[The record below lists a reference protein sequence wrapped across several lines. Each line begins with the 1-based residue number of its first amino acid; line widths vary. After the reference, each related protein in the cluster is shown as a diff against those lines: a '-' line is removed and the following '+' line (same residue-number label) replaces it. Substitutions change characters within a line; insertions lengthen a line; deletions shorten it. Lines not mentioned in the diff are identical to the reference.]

1 MKYYTLLLVFLAGF
15 GLTGCYY
22 DVESELYPAGNCAT
36 TPAIVSYQTNVMPI
50 IQTNCYVCHSNAAAA
65 SSGGNIMLEGH
76 TNLQK
81 VAVNGRLYA
90 AISHTGPSP
99 MPKGGNKL
107 SDCDIQLIKSWIDN
121 GILNN

>member
-22 DVESELYPAGNCAT
+22 DVETELYPASPCNT
-36 TPAIVSYQTNVMPI
+36 IPTIVSYQTNVMPI
-50 IQTNCYVCHSNAAAA
+50 IQANCYVCHSNATAP

-76 TNLQK
+76 VNLQK
-81 VAVNGRLYA
+81 VAANGRLYA

-107 SDCDIQLIKSWIDN
+107 PDCDIQLIKTWIDN
-121 GILNN
+121 GIQNN

>member
-1 MKYYTLLLVFLAGF
+1 
-15 GLTGCYY
+15 
-22 DVESELYPAGNCAT
+22 
-36 TPAIVSYQTNVMPI
+36 
-50 IQTNCYVCHSNAAAA
+50 
-65 SSGGNIMLEGH
+65 MLEGH